1 MLEMRQSAAAAIC
14 GIRMVT
20 IVLLIGA
27 ARDPQRLTG
36 CRPARRH
43 GA

>member
-14 GIRMVT
+14 GICMVI

-27 ARDPQRLTG
+27 ARIRND
-36 CRPARRH
+36 
-43 GA
+43 